1 METKACTK
9 CNRILPIDD
18 FNWRDKQ
25 RGVRRSECKYCHC
38 EFMKKAY
45 ETKQAEVAKLK
56 ATLSCKKCGERK
68 EYKLDFHHKDP
79 SKKETTVA
87 RMISNNYRIDKIL
100 DEIKK
105 CVVLCAGCHR
115 EFHYYN
121 NRYGIELNDYLENDY
136 DFD

>member
-1 METKACTK
+1 
-9 CNRILPIDD
+9 
-18 FNWRDKQ
+18 
-25 RGVRRSECKYCHC
+25 
-38 EFMKKAY
+38 MKKAY